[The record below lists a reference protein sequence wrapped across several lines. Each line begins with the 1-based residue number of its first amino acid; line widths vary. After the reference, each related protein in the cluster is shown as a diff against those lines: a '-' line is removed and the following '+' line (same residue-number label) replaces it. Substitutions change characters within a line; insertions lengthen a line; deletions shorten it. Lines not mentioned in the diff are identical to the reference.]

1 MSRYKNFAVF
11 MGLALVA
18 VSGQTAEPTIKY
30 EVTGNELIV
39 TYTGTLYQ
47 SEDAV
52 SWTAVPNAASPYQV
66 KMGNKQLFFCS
77 QGGGEVQPIVPGE
90 NFSTSLPGSVWLD
103 MNWINPGTFIM
114 GSPTDELGRGD
125 DETRHQVTLTKGYW
139 LGKYEVT
146 QAQYQAVMGKN
157 PSSFK
162 GADLPVEQVSWNDA
176 MNFCSRLTAI
186 EKAAGRLPRG
196 YEYTLPTEAQWEYAC
211 RAGTTT
217 AFNNGKNILKE
228 EQIKDEPCPNLDEV
242 AWYRYNSDKKT
253 HSVGQRKSNA
263 WGLYDMHGN
272 VVEWCLDWYDDYPT
286 SAVVDPEG
294 PAARVS
300 YGRVFRGGC
309 WHNSN
314 SSSIG
319 TAAACRSACRCSN
332 DPDFNYSVLGFR
344 VALVPIYYSPTPGSS
359 ATIEVADDVRLK
371 LNWIEPGTFIMGS
384 PKGEVGRDS
393 GETQHEVTL
402 TRGYWMGKYEVTQAQ
417 YEAVM
422 GKNPSNF
429 KGADLPVEQVSWF
442 DAMDFCLKLTAS
454 ERTAGRLPEGY
465 EYTLPTEAQWEYAC
479 RAGTTTSLNSGF
491 GSITDEE
498 KCLGPDQVSWYKYNS
513 KETTHPVGQ
522 KLSNAWG
529 LYDMHG
535 NVWEWCLDWYEEYPT
550 SAVVDPTGADAGM
563 YHVMRGGAWNNPAKL
578 IRSASRSYNTPR
590 VSYFNTGFRVALTP
604 VIYPPAPGSNA
615 TIALSNGVKLDLNWI
630 KPGTFTMGSPE
641 DELDRLDDETQHKV
655 TLTKGYWM
663 GKYEITQAQY
673 YAVTGKNPSKWKGAD
688 LPVERVTWFDAKE
701 FCEKLTAIEK
711 AAGRLPEGYEYTLPT
726 EAQWEY
732 ACRAG
737 TTTALNSG
745 KDLSDGDH
753 ECPEMDEVGW
763 YYYNSDDKTHPV
775 GQKKPNAWGLY
786 DMHGNVW
793 EWCLDWYPGYEGSI
807 RVIRGGGW
815 YDSAGRSRSAYRS
828 YGNPSSYGSDGG
840 FRVALA
846 PMK

>member
-1 MSRYKNFAVF
+1 MIKRSFMMGLLA
-11 MGLALVA
+11 MGLATITTQA
-18 VSGQTAEPTIKY
+18 TEPTVQY
-30 EVTGNELIV
+30 EVTGDELIL
-39 TYTGTLYQ
+39 TYSGTLLQ
-47 SEDAV
+47 STDAV
-52 SWTAVPNAASPYQV
+52 NWVEVAFASSPYKV
-66 KMGNKQLFFCS
+66 RIGDKKLFFCTK
-77 QGGGEVQPIVPGE
+77 ELPAVPGE
-90 NFSTSLPGSVWLD
+90 DFSTLLPGGVGLD
-103 MNWINPGTFIM
+103 IIWIKPGTFLM
-114 GSPTDELGRGD
+114 GSPKNELGRGD

-384 PKGEVGRDS
+384 PRGEVGRDS

-402 TRGYWMGKYEVTQAQ
+402 TRGYWMGMYEVTQAQ

-429 KGADLPVEQVSWF
+429 KGADLPVEQVSWS

-498 KCLGPDQVSWYKYNS
+498 KCLGPDQVSWYK
-513 KETTHPVGQ
+513 
-522 KLSNAWG
+522 
-529 LYDMHG
+529 
-535 NVWEWCLDWYEEYPT
+535 
-550 SAVVDPTGADAGM
+550 
-563 YHVMRGGAWNNPAKL
+563 
-578 IRSASRSYNTPR
+578 
-590 VSYFNTGFRVALTP
+590 
-604 VIYPPAPGSNA
+604 
-615 TIALSNGVKLDLNWI
+615 
-630 KPGTFTMGSPE
+630 
-641 DELDRLDDETQHKV
+641 
-655 TLTKGYWM
+655 
-663 GKYEITQAQY
+663 
-673 YAVTGKNPSKWKGAD
+673 
-688 LPVERVTWFDAKE
+688 
-701 FCEKLTAIEK
+701 
-711 AAGRLPEGYEYTLPT
+711 
-726 EAQWEY
+726 
-732 ACRAG
+732 
-737 TTTALNSG
+737 
-745 KDLSDGDH
+745 
-753 ECPEMDEVGW
+753 
-763 YYYNSDDKTHPV
+763 
-775 GQKKPNAWGLY
+775 
-786 DMHGNVW
+786 
-793 EWCLDWYPGYEGSI
+793 
-807 RVIRGGGW
+807 
-815 YDSAGRSRSAYRS
+815 
-828 YGNPSSYGSDGG
+828 
-840 FRVALA
+840 
-846 PMK
+846 